1 VASINDLSN
10 EIVRE
15 LQRYADVVAEDVDTA
30 AEVVA
35 NNLADELKD
44 SGPKL
49 SGDYRKGWKVKN
61 VRGIRVVHNKTEY
74 RLTHLLEKGHAKVGG
89 GRVAAIPHIRPA
101 EEKAIADFLNRIDQA
116 VRQ

>member
-1 VASINDLSN
+1 VGSIDDLSN
-10 EIVRE
+10 QIARE
-15 LQRYADVVAEDVDTA
+15 LQRYANVVAEDVDTA
-30 AEVVA
+30 AEEVA
-35 NNLADELKD
+35 NNLVEELKD

-49 SGDYRKGWKVKN
+49 TGNYRKGWTVKN
-61 VRGIRVVHNKTEY
+61 VRGVRVVHNKTKY

-101 EEKAIADFLNRIDQA
+101 EERAINDFLTRIDQA